1 MICTFL
7 MGLAG
12 AGLADNAYVVG
23 LPRSGLASTLP
34 TGGLLPP
41 APAPAASISCVHT
54 HTKQLGLLQ
63 QE

>member
-12 AGLADNAYVVG
+12 AGLADNAYAVG

-34 TGGLLPP
+34 TAGLLPP
-41 APAPAASISCVHT
+41 APPASILPHT
-54 HTKQLGLLQ
+54 DTEQLGLSR